1 MSTDPDTRVLE
12 TLDVDIED
20 VTTWGDDIFAHALSP
35 PPHWERL
42 LGVAPLDLDIRHALA
57 QKFRM
62 KSDTAADSHPLGAL
76 V

>member
-1 MSTDPDTRVLE
+1 M
-12 TLDVDIED
+12 
-20 VTTWGDDIFAHALSP
+20 
-35 PPHWERL
+35 
-42 LGVAPLDLDIRHALA
+42 LGAAPLDLDIRHALA